1 MFSEFDLSQTILR
14 NIEELGYAQPTQV
27 QSQAIPAA
35 LQGRNLLVTA
45 ETGSGKTAAFLVPMI
60 QKLQMQLAAAGPRT
74 SAGAAKTRG
83 LVLCPTR
90 EIASQT
96 VEFAQALA
104 QGTGVRVATVYGG
117 VAFGPQ
123 EKALRAGFEIIVA
136 TPGRLLDHISKGN
149 AKLGGVSFLVID
161 EADRLM
167 DMGFMPDLQR
177 VLGYLPEERQT
188 MLFSATMPAEILAL
202 VRRIMT
208 NPLRVEVGQLA
219 MPPVTVEQV
228 VYPVAQDRKTD
239 LLIYLLRGK
248 SGEEMETVLV
258 FCRTKRRAERV
269 AQQLARARLNVT
281 AIHGDRSQS
290 QRETALAGFRSGE
303 FRVLVA
309 TDVAAR
315 GLDIEAISHVVN
327 YDLPEV
333 AEVYIHRIGRTAR
346 AGAAGRAYSFATPED
361 RASLTRIEQALGQ
374 RLERFT
380 ITDFSYGKETAD
392 GGADTD
398 GAGQQGPGVRV
409 LSSTASTGAGTSM
422 RRGGASPVGNWRRP

>member
-1 MFSEFDLSQTILR
+1 MFSEFELSETILR
-14 NIEELGYAQPTQV
+14 NIEELDYAQPTQV
-27 QSQAIPAA
+27 QSRAIPAA

-60 QKLQMQLAAAGPRT
+60 QKLQGQLKVPG
-74 SAGAAKTRG
+74 AGAGKTRG

-96 VEFAQALA
+96 VEFAQAIA

-123 EKALRAGFEIIVA
+123 EKALRGGFEIIVA

-177 VLGYLPEERQT
+177 VLGYLPDERQT
-188 MLFSATMPAEILAL
+188 MLFSATMPDEIMAL
-202 VRRIMT
+202 VRRIMS

-219 MPPVTVEQV
+219 MPPVTVDQV

-248 SGEEMETVLV
+248 SGEDMETVLV
-258 FCRTKRRAERV
+258 FCRTKRRAERL
-269 AQQLARARLNVT
+269 AHHLARARLNVT

-333 AEVYIHRIGRTAR
+333 AEVYVHRIGRTAR
-346 AGAAGRAYSFATPED
+346 AGAAGRAYSFVTPED

-380 ITDFSYGKETAD
+380 ITDFSYAKETPETN
-392 GGADTD
+392 GNGAEQ
-398 GAGQQGPGVRV
+398 GAGVRV
-409 LSSTASTGAGTSM
+409 LSTTASTGSGASM
-422 RRGGASPVGNWRRP
+422 RRSGASPVGNWRRP

>member
-1 MFSEFDLSQTILR
+1 MFLEFSEFQLSEIILR
-14 NIEELGYAQPTQV
+14 NIEELGYAQPTHV

-35 LQGRNLLVTA
+35 LEGRNLLVTA
-45 ETGSGKTAAFLVPMI
+45 ETGSGKTAAFLLPMI
-60 QKLQMQLAAAGPRT
+60 QRLQAEGRRAG
-74 SAGAAKTRG
+74 KIRG
-83 LVLCPTR
+83 LVMCPTR

-104 QGTGVRVATVYGG
+104 DGTGVQSASIYGG

-123 EKALRAGFEIIVA
+123 EQAFRSGVEIIVA
-136 TPGRLLDHISKGN
+136 TPGRLLDHISRGN
-149 AKLGGVSFLVID
+149 AKFDALSFLVID

-177 VLGYLPEERQT
+177 VLGFLPKQRQT
-188 MLFSATMPAEILAL
+188 MLFSATMPDEIMSL
-202 VRRIMT
+202 VRRIMSD
-208 NPLRVEVGQLA
+208 PLRVEVGQLA
-219 MPPVTVEQV
+219 MPPATVEQV
-228 VYPVAQDRKTD
+228 VYPVAQERKTD

-248 SGEEMETVLV
+248 SGEKMETVLV
-258 FCRTKRRAERV
+258 FCRTKRRAERL
-269 AQQLARARLNVT
+269 AQQLTRARLNVT

-333 AEVYIHRIGRTAR
+333 AEVYVHRIGRTAR
-346 AGAAGRAYSFATPED
+346 AGATGRAYSFVTPED
-361 RASLTRIEQALGQ
+361 RANLTRIEQALGQ

-380 ITDFSYGKETAD
+380 ITDFSYNRGED
-392 GGADTD
+392 SGGAPPP
-398 GAGQQGPGVRV
+398 GSGVRV
-409 LSSTASTGAGTSM
+409 VASTASTTRTM
-422 RRGGASPVGNWRRP
+422 RSGGASPVANWRRP